1 MKCVTVTH
9 FPAIRKDKYMD
20 KEMKTI
26 AYEYLFNYFG
36 GDKFENKIVTGAS
49 IQLAIRPYKNGNEVK
64 FEDGKE
70 LSFKDFFLFQVFD
83 VSFDKE
89 NVFNINRNIFID
101 NLFRIAYGFDKIK
114 AEITGYSLDVATG
127 LIKDVMPES
136 ADKLPTE
143 LQSLPVS
150 ESLKVSE
157 DVFKNFILN
166 HLNDFD
172 ISDNQKAQCP
182 SVGFI

>member
-1 MKCVTVTH
+1 
-9 FPAIRKDKYMD
+9 MD
-20 KEMKTI
+20 KEIKTI

-114 AEITGYSLDVATG
+114 AEIIGYS
-127 LIKDVMPES
+127 
-136 ADKLPTE
+136 
-143 LQSLPVS
+143 
-150 ESLKVSE
+150 
-157 DVFKNFILN
+157 
-166 HLNDFD
+166 FD
-172 ISDNQKAQCP
+172 IAMVLQK
-182 SVGFI
+182 I

>member
-1 MKCVTVTH
+1 
-9 FPAIRKDKYMD
+9 MD

-36 GDKFENKIVTGAS
+36 GDKLENKTVTGAS

-64 FEDGKE
+64 FENGE
-70 LSFKDFFLFQVFD
+70 EPSVKDFFLFQVFD

-101 NLFRIAYGFDKIK
+101 NLFRIAYGFDEIK
-114 AEITGYSLDVATG
+114 TEIIGYSLDIAIG
-127 LIKDVMPES
+127 LTKDVMPEL

-143 LQSLPVS
+143 FQSLPVS